1 MQHHWYVHCIFNIIF
16 SVLLVTPQ
24 SDRRIPGLD
33 LAEKDIK
40 KEGREVVV
48 GGDQP
53 QPSHDKESKSQ
64 PGGTNVMLKSLGKIV
79 DQLKALRSSSSMTS
93 TIENNRREEEEEWVR
108 FHCLHYSIMLLVSYT

>member
-1 MQHHWYVHCIFNIIF
+1 MYIAFLILF
-16 SVLLVTPQ
+16 YSVLLVTPQ

-93 TIENNRREEEEEWVR
+93 TNENNRREEEEEWVR

>member
-1 MQHHWYVHCIFNIIF
+1 M
-16 SVLLVTPQ
+16 
-24 SDRRIPGLD
+24 D
-33 LAEKDIK
+33 LAEKEIK

-79 DQLKALRSSSSMTS
+79 DQFKALRSSSSMTS
-93 TIENNRREEEEEWVR
+93 TNENNRREEEEEWVR